1 MNPLHSRHVF
11 RYVSRH
17 LVCQVPLRQRRIA
30 LTFDD
35 GPNPELTP
43 RLLHLL
49 DAHQAKA
56 TFFLIGRNVQRWPHL
71 AAEIVHR
78 GHEVGN
84 HSQNHLL
91 LPLLPQRLLLREMH
105 RADSAI
111 HAATGLRPRL
121 FRPPMGWFNRRMLRT
136 LAEHGY
142 QPVLGDVYPQDTTR
156 PGTGVIVE
164 RILARV
170 APGSIVI
177 LHDGSLMR
185 ADRTQSID
193 AIAAA
198 LPRLIGDGW
207 TMGTVS
213 ELFAAADAE
222 SRADDDALTS
232 AGR

>member
-1 MNPLHSRHVF
+1 VNPLHSRRVF
-11 RYVSRH
+11 DYVSRH
-17 LVCQVPLRQRRIA
+17 LVCKVPLRERRIA

-35 GPNPELTP
+35 GPNPHLTP

-49 DAHQAKA
+49 DAHSARA
-56 TFFLIGRNVQRWPHL
+56 TFFLIGRNVERWPHL
-71 AAEIVHR
+71 AAEIVRR
-78 GHEVGN
+78 GHEIGN

-91 LPLLPQRLLLREMH
+91 LPLLPRRMLLREMR

-121 FRPPMGWFNRRMLRT
+121 FRPPMGWFNRSMLRT

-142 QPVLGDVYPQDTTR
+142 RPVLGDVYPQDTQR
-156 PGTGVIVE
+156 PGIAAIVDRVLV
-164 RILARV
+164 RI

-193 AIAAA
+193 AIEAI
-198 LPRLIGDGW
+198 LPRLRAEGW
-207 TMGTVS
+207 TLGTVS
-213 ELFAAADAE
+213 ELLAAAAHESNDAE
-222 SRADDDALTS
+222 PAS
-232 AGR
+232 A